1 MANTNK
7 ETLNATVHRKPV
19 VKVVA
24 IGEEGLAAVEL
35 MMTEGVEGVRFV
47 FYNHSHV
54 TDESITAD
62 LLGAHLVIIMGVF
75 DPELFSQVGRV
86 SKGINLLTI
95 GTGVT
100 RSESYDVDAGLF
112 DSLFLVPQDKLVKAQ
127 QWGSDFTKTSNFL
140 NLACAGLARA
150 PLETGHLAYDF
161 RDFADVFTRKGPVA
175 IGVGV
180 SRGSDRAIDAV
191 NAALTHPA
199 LDGVNVTVA
208 AATLLILKANID
220 IPQKEIRAALDR
232 LQGLI
237 SHDTSC
243 MYLILKD
250 DSFGDEIRATL
261 ILSGHP
267 EGIHHPIWDAIQ
279 TKNTRLVCQAVF
291 KGIDFDMK
299 NRWGQTLR
307 TVLKESK
314 IWHSRLLTDE
324 TSYIGDEKQKI
335 PLLFYKQLAS
345 SDLSGD
351 ALLCEALLRRGFLA
365 FHDQDGVWLGSGS
378 HPDDLIVLEMVVGLH
393 VTRLSGRAERVARI
407 EFAVL
412 EVEQLRVVECIL
424 SIPQNWGMMGGPAYQ
439 KTFKGC
445 SWLSYRNT
453 VWGTKLSVCP
463 STYLREHDD
472 LGYDA
477 LDAGIALLVKA
488 WPLARVSTAFCG
500 SCDGHGR
507 SEPHIQFATP
517 WDEAWAS
524 AVFVTIGLET
534 PESRWFEKGS
544 DYIKTKDGRFDD
556 ASVLAMME
564 DIQRFAR
571 RLMNAKTIEKIGQA
585 RAATLNV
592 FGAKEPYIVTFASEA
607 TKQLALVAF

>member
-1 MANTNK
+1 
-7 ETLNATVHRKPV
+7 
-19 VKVVA
+19 
-24 IGEEGLAAVEL
+24 
-35 MMTEGVEGVRFV
+35 
-47 FYNHSHV
+47 
-54 TDESITAD
+54 
-62 LLGAHLVIIMGVF
+62 MGV
-75 DPELFSQVGRV
+75 G
-86 SKGINLLTI
+86 
-95 GTGVT
+95 
-100 RSESYDVDAGLF
+100 
-112 DSLFLVPQDKLVKAQ
+112 
-127 QWGSDFTKTSNFL
+127 
-140 NLACAGLARA
+140 
-150 PLETGHLAYDF
+150 
-161 RDFADVFTRKGPVA
+161 
-175 IGVGV
+175 
-180 SRGSDRAIDAV
+180 RGSDRAVDAV

-199 LDGVNVTVA
+199 LNGLDVTVA
-208 AATLLILKANID
+208 AAALLILKVNTE

-243 MYLILKD
+243 VYLLLKG
-250 DSFGDEIRATL
+250 DSVGDEIRATL

-291 KGIDFDMK
+291 NGIDLDMK
-299 NRWGQTLR
+299 NRWGQKLKN
-307 TVLKESK
+307 VLKESR
-314 IWHSRLLTDE
+314 IWHGRLLTDE
-324 TSYIGDEKQKI
+324 TSSIGDEKQKI

-351 ALLCEALLRRGFLA
+351 ALLCEALLRRGFLT

-378 HPDDLIVLEMVVGLH
+378 HPDDLIVLEMVLGIR
-393 VTRLSGRAERVARI
+393 VTRVSGRAERIAQI
-407 EFAVL
+407 AFAVI
-412 EVEQLRVVECIL
+412 EIEQLRVVECIL
-424 SIPQNWGMMGGPAYQ
+424 SIPQNWGYMGGPAYQ

-445 SWLSYRNT
+445 TWLSYRNT

-463 STYLREHDD
+463 STYLRENHA

-524 AVFVTIGLET
+524 AVFAAIGLET
-534 PESRWFEKGS
+534 PGSRWFENGS
-544 DYIKTKDGRFDD
+544 YYLKTIDGRFDD

-571 RLMNAKTIEKIGQA
+571 RLMDAKTIENIGRA

-592 FGAKEPYIVTFASEA
+592 FGAKEPNIVTFASEA
-607 TKQLALVAF
+607 TKQLALVAL

>member
-1 MANTNK
+1 MTNTNK

-24 IGEEGLAAVEL
+24 IGDEGLAAVEL

-62 LLGAHLVIIMGVF
+62 LLDAHLVIIMGVF
-75 DPELFSQVGRV
+75 DQELFSQIGRV

-95 GTGVT
+95 GLGVT
-100 RSESYDVDAGLF
+100 RAESYDVDTDLF
-112 DSLFLVPQDKLVKAQ
+112 DSLFLVPQDKLVKTQ
-127 QWGSDFTKTSNFL
+127 QLGSDFIKASNFL
-140 NLACAGLARA
+140 NLSCAGFARA
-150 PLETGHLAYDF
+150 PLEIGHLAFDF
-161 RDFADVFTRKGPVA
+161 RDFADVFTHKGPVA

-180 SRGSDRAIDAV
+180 GRGSDRAVDAV

-199 LDGVNVTVA
+199 LVGVDVTVA
-208 AATLLILKANID
+208 AATLLILKANTE

-237 SHDTSC
+237 APDTSC
-243 MYLILKD
+243 VYLLLKD
-250 DSFGDEIRATL
+250 DSLGDEIRATL
-261 ILSGHP
+261 VLSGHP

-279 TKNTRLVCQAVF
+279 TKNTRLVGQAIF
-291 KGIDFDMK
+291 KGIDLDMK
-299 NRWGQTLR
+299 NRWGQKLK

-314 IWHSRLLTDE
+314 IWHGRLLTDE

-335 PLLFYKQLAS
+335 PVLFYKQLAS
-345 SDLSGD
+345 SGLSGD

-378 HPDDLIVLEMVVGLH
+378 HPDDVIVLELVVGIQ
-393 VTRLSGRAERVARI
+393 VTRVSGSVVRVARI

-412 EVEQLRVVECIL
+412 EDEQLRVVECIL
-424 SIPQNWGMMGGPAYQ
+424 SIPQNRGFMGGPAYQ
-439 KTFKGC
+439 HTFKGYT
-445 SWLSYRNT
+445 WLSYRNT

-463 STYLREHDD
+463 STYLREHQE

-477 LDAGIALLVKA
+477 LDVGIALLVKA
-488 WPLARVSTAFCG
+488 LPLARVSTAFCG
-500 SCDGHGR
+500 SCDGHGE
-507 SEPHIQFATP
+507 SQPYLQFATP

-524 AVFVTIGLET
+524 AVFIAIGLET
-534 PESRWFEKGS
+534 PGSRWFENGS
-544 DYIKTKDGRFDD
+544 YYIKTIDGRLDD

-571 RLMNAKTIEKIGQA
+571 RLMDAKTIEKIGEA
-585 RAATLNV
+585 RAATIGV
-592 FGAKEPYIVTFASEA
+592 FGAKEPDIVNFASEA
-607 TKQLALVAF
+607 TKQLALVAL